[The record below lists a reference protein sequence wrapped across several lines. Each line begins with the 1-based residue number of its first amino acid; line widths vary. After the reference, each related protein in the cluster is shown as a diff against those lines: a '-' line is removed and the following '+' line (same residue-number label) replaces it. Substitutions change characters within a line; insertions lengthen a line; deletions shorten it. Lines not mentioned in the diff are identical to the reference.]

1 MANKYDITVR
11 SLLENKTEHCHDLI
25 ARRYVMDI
33 HELNRWI
40 KIMMTDC
47 NIDINNHPDLFPDV
61 TEFDIARM
69 FGAITET
76 LSVLEQEH
84 NSNPITLKILNAYV
98 TVQVIFSEEETTW
111 QSLDYGSFVLRLV
124 RWLRLFFLVLFHNY
138 KIIAELKSKFE
149 FWISNQNLCFVFE
162 KSKLRFVLQ
171 KWIA

>member
-11 SLLENKTEHCHDLI
+11 SLLENKTEHCNDLI

-40 KIMMTDC
+40 RIMMTDC
-47 NIDINNHPDLFPDV
+47 NIDINNHPNLFPDV

-84 NSNPITLKILNAYV
+84 NSNAVTLKILNAYV
-98 TVQVIFSEEETTW
+98 TVQVIFSEEETT
-111 QSLDYGSFVLRLV
+111 
-124 RWLRLFFLVLFHNY
+124 
-138 KIIAELKSKFE
+138 
-149 FWISNQNLCFVFE
+149 
-162 KSKLRFVLQ
+162 
-171 KWIA
+171 